1 MLPELRRGMDE
12 YGENFI
18 KEIRK
23 YLKIP
28 NRSHRIEEYSNQTG
42 KYISGIQQKIRWNR
56 RKGEWAQRQ
65 DRRTHQIK
73 VVKKWR

>member
-1 MLPELRRGMDE
+1 MRPELRRGMDE

-42 KYISGIQQKIRWNR
+42 KYISGIQQKIR
-56 RKGEWAQRQ
+56 
-65 DRRTHQIK
+65 
-73 VVKKWR
+73 